1 MAMRKLILASLAL
14 FSAVHVPAFAETTA
28 PTEADAVFTDYVFS
42 TGERLPLLH
51 IRAVHILDCC
61 RQLCLHRPAR
71 A

>member
-42 TGERLPLLH
+42 TGERLPELKIH
-51 IRAVHILDCC
+51 YTT
-61 RQLCLHRPAR
+61 
-71 A
+71 